1 MTAVWTAV
9 AKRAWLMPQAP
20 KPGGPQ
26 IMGVVHIAG
35 DALLLS
41 LNGAMEG
48 AWGVKEPSFHSAQ
61 HFSTRTYPPSD
72 GAQSL
77 YMQR

>member
-1 MTAVWTAV
+1 MTAVWTAM
-9 AKRAWLMPQAP
+9 AKRAWLVPQAP

-26 IMGVVHIAG
+26 ITGVVGIAG

-41 LNGAMEG
+41 LNGAVEG

-61 HFSTRTYPPSD
+61 RFSTRTHLPSD

-77 YMQR
+77 HRQR

>member
-1 MTAVWTAV
+1 
-9 AKRAWLMPQAP
+9 MPQDP

-26 IMGVVHIAG
+26 IMGVVRIAG

-41 LNGAMEG
+41 LNWAVEG
-48 AWGVKEPSFHSAQ
+48 AWGEKEPSFHSSQ
-61 HFSTRTYPPSD
+61 HFSTRTHPPSD

-77 YMQR
+77 HRQR